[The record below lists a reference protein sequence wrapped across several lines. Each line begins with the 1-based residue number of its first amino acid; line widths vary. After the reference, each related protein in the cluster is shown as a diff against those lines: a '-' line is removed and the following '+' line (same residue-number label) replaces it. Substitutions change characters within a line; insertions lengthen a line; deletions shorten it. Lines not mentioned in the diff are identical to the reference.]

1 MANSLTPTNNPKL
14 AKDSSANSILRRL
27 HDFVHS
33 RGLDGYL
40 VGGSVR
46 DALLN
51 REGKDTDILIPGID
65 ATMAESIATT
75 MDGHVIPLDPEQ
87 RVFRII
93 LPSATPN
100 NYSDPYRLDISDLP
114 NEIETNLKKR
124 DFTIDAM
131 AVKLSET
138 TLEPASWRVIDPTGG
153 RNDLQHRFVRAVND
167 QIINRDPIRGL
178 RGIRIAAELEFQI
191 TDQTISIITSGS
203 QLIVECSP
211 ERIRDEFLR
220 VLAAPNVGDQIAM
233 LGKTG
238 LLDMIIPE
246 LSAARGVSQPKEH
259 YWNVYDHSL
268 QAVTMS
274 ELVLT
279 RGFRNSNEAGKLIP
293 WKPWFTT
300 YFEQLA
306 SDGHTRNTWLRVAAL
321 LHDVGKPQTKTIEA
335 NGRIRFFGHPIVG
348 SEITTGILRR
358 LRVSNHGID
367 MIGKMV
373 EEHLRPGQISQK
385 GEMPTNRAIYRYF
398 RQMDNVA
405 IDTLYLN
412 FADFLAA
419 RGPTLPMD
427 EWTKHCARI
436 AYTIEQGTGEELHAE
451 KPPRLLNGHD
461 VMKAFSL
468 TPGPTLRPLLDL
480 LEEAQ
485 AVGTVTTRNQAFELL
500 ASHLHEAQSSSI
512 GGSHV

>member
-1 MANSLTPTNNPKL
+1 MANRLTTTNAPAM
-14 AKDSSANSILRRL
+14 AKDLSDKRILRL
-27 HDFVHS
+27 LYNYVNS

-51 REGKDTDILIPGID
+51 REGKDTDVLIPGID
-65 ATMAESIATT
+65 ETMANSIATT
-75 MDGHVIPLDPEQ
+75 MDGHVIPLDPQQ

-93 LPSATPN
+93 LPSTN
-100 NYSDPYRLDISDLP
+100 SDNYSDPYRLDISDLP
-114 NEIETNLKKR
+114 DDIEKNLERR

-131 AVKLSET
+131 AVKLADT

-153 RNDLQHRFVRAVND
+153 RNDLKHGFVRAVND
-167 QIINRDPIRGL
+167 QVINQDPIRGL
-178 RGIRIAAELEFQI
+178 RGIRLAAELGFQI
-191 TDQTISIITSGS
+191 THQTVGIITSGS
-203 QLIVECSP
+203 HLIVECSP

-233 LGKTG
+233 LSKTG
-238 LLDMIIPE
+238 LLDAIIPE
-246 LSAARGVSQPKEH
+246 LSVARGVSQPKEH

-279 RGFRNSNEAGKLIP
+279 KGFRNSNEAGKLIP

-335 NGRIRFFGHPIVG
+335 NGKIRFFGHPTVG
-348 SEITTGILRR
+348 LEITNAILRR

-419 RGPTLPMD
+419 RGPALPMD

-436 AYTIEQGTGEELHAE
+436 AYTIEQGTGEALHSE
-451 KPPRLLNGHD
+451 KPPRLLDGHD

-480 LEEAQ
+480 VEEAQ
-485 AVGTVTTRNQAFELL
+485 AVGTITTRNQAFELL
-500 ASHLHEAQSSSI
+500 ASHLHTAQSSSI
-512 GGSHV
+512 GGSHA